1 MTLEAAH
8 DHVLAGAG
16 SREPI
21 RIGIV
26 GAGSMGR
33 ALAVR
38 FAAAGHMV
46 MLSNSRG
53 PDTLVEVIGSIQ
65 GNVRAGTVAEA
76 ARFGEIVAVAI
87 PVPAIRTLPTEPFA
101 AKIVVDANNYYPEAD
116 GHVPAL
122 DADETTSSQLLAS
135 LLPGATVVKA
145 FNTIYFRR
153 LLEESRPDLPTEERL
168 AIPIAGDD
176 PNAKQT
182 VLELI
187 EQIGF
192 TGSTPERSPRADAS
206 SPARRS
212 TSPSRT
218 ADAGR
223 QPSPA
228 RACTSFSP
236 SRTRAESHDD
246 PYRQADPC
254 GRRHR
259 QRGRPPR

>member
-76 ARFGEIVAVAI
+76 ARFGEVVAVAI

-192 TGSTPERSPRADAS
+192 TGV
-206 SPARRS
+206 
-212 TSPSRT
+212 
-218 ADAGR
+218 DAGTLAQSRR
-223 QPSPA
+223 QQPGSPLYLA
-228 RACTSFSP
+228 FAD
-236 SRTRAESHDD
+236 SRRRQTTLTGSRLHELLAESN
-246 PYRQADPC
+246 QS
-254 GRRHR
+254 GES
-259 QRGRPPR
+259 